1 MQVSSTAARALDKSD
16 QAAQLARPFTLVVA
30 AVWSLH
36 RRIDT
41 RVRQV
46 LGQAPRCPS
55 RDRMRPWNAKVPA
68 ARRATGRERSDTVWT
83 DFQCTPPTFN
93 RRSSHVKQ
101 THKNTNLP
109 LPNPTAHEACIRFVR
124 P

>member
-1 MQVSSTAARALDKSD
+1 MQVSSTAAKQLENRSL
-16 QAAQLARPFTLVVA
+16 AAQLARPFTLVVA

-83 DFQCTPPTFN
+83 DFNAP
-93 RRSSHVKQ
+93 R
-101 THKNTNLP
+101 P
-109 LPNPTAHEACIRFVR
+109 LSTAAQAM
-124 P
+124 